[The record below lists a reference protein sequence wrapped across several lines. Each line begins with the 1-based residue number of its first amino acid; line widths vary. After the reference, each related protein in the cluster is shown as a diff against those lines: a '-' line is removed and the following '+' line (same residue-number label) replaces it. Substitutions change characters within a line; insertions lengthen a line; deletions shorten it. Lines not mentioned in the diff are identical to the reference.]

1 MLSFVYFLKTEDN
14 PAPLL
19 FHPDYLLFGIESDKQ
34 NDLGATPKEIS
45 CSASHANATVSHMA
59 CAMKATEHLR
69 KKSKKS

>member
-1 MLSFVYFLKTEDN
+1 MTKGVTPISDNIYMKEIKKTC
-14 PAPLL
+14 P
-19 FHPDYLLFGIESDKQ
+19 ICK
-34 NDLGATPKEIS
+34 KEIS